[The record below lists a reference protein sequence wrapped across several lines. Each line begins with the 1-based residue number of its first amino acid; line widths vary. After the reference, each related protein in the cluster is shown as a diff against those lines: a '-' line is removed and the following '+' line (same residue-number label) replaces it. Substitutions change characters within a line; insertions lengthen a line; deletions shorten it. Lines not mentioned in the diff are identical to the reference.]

1 MLKYKFKIN
10 KSKKDSNK
18 YKVVTEKPKYRME
31 YPKFRFSYYL
41 CDNKNISFKCIKDV
55 KKFYLL
61 FKNFKKYCCLTWEQ
75 IISNS
80 NYHAHDVIWALDT
93 LPDAIKKVQNK
104 KEIRDKPL
112 FQFNPFTKK
121 DPERIIGFFDY
132 DNTFQVLG
140 IDKKHNIYPGK

>member
-1 MLKYKFKIN
+1 MSKYKFKIN
-10 KSKKDSNK
+10 ESKKDSNK

-41 CDNKNISFKCIKDV
+41 CDNKNISFKCIKNV

-80 NYHAHDVIWALDT
+80 NYHAHDVIWTLDT
-93 LPDAIKKVQNK
+93 LPDVIKKLQNK
-104 KEIRDKPL
+104 EGIRDKPL

-140 IDKKHNIYPGK
+140 IDKEHNIYH

>member
-1 MLKYKFKIN
+1 MSKYKFKIN
-10 KSKKDSNK
+10 ESKKDSNK

-31 YPKFRFSYYL
+31 YPKFRFNYYM
-41 CDNKNISFKCIKDV
+41 CDNRKLSFKCIKDV
-55 KKFYLL
+55 RKFYLL

-80 NYHAHDVIWALDT
+80 NYHAHDVTWTLDT
-93 LPDAIKKVQNK
+93 LPDAIKKLQNK

-112 FQFNPFTKK
+112 LQFNPFTKD

-132 DNTFQVLG
+132 DNIFQVLG
-140 IDKKHNIYPGK
+140 IDKEHNIYP